1 MRLQS
6 SSDETDNNNRCA
18 GYEGRDCDQEIDECL
33 RFEPCER
40 GSCVDGIADYTCE
53 CESGWGGKNCSVKLT
68 GCDKVVSFIQ

>member
-1 MRLQS
+1 M
-6 SSDETDNNNRCA
+6 
-18 GYEGRDCDQEIDECL
+18 

-68 GCDKVVSFIQ
+68 GCDKVVRSSDDTLSAYRGYFII